1 MSNSEGRQEPPAR
14 GERVLV
20 VDDEPLNLQ
29 VFEYNFADEFELCFA
44 RDATEALEVLRKQ
57 RVAVVIADHRM
68 PGMLGLDL
76 LALVAE
82 ERPQIVRILLT
93 AHTDVPLLM
102 DAVNRGVLF
111 RYIAKPWD
119 ADAMRQD
126 IRHALA
132 RHVQEAELRRL
143 LHLATEQAHAPDAVA
158 AALQFELG
166 DLLERL
172 RRAGS
177 AGPAVDEV
185 ARRLETLRN
194 NAARAANRLQ
204 SSWAP
209 VDARALVDAAV
220 AVLRSRLE
228 RAKVSVEVHGPNTPL
243 SGSRDRLVEALV
255 ALLGNAIEALT
266 ERPGPRV
273 LRVSLRD
280 EGGHTRIAI
289 NDGGGFTA
297 PRAVELF
304 WSSRGQAGLGLSVV
318 AAVARQH
325 GGRLDLAEASAGEVA
340 LVLPS
345 PRRGA

>member
-1 MSNSEGRQEPPAR
+1 MSNSEGRAAPPTR

-29 VFEYNFADEFELCFA
+29 VFEYNFADEFALSFA
-44 RDATEALEVLRKQ
+44 KDAAEALDILSRQ

-76 LALVAE
+76 LAQIAH

-132 RHVQEAELRRL
+132 RHVHEAELRRL

-172 RRAGS
+172 RRAGG
-177 AGPAVDEV
+177 GPMVDEV
-185 ARRLETLRN
+185 ARRLEALRN

-204 SSWAP
+204 TSWAP
-209 VDARALVDAAV
+209 LDARTLVDAAV
-220 AVLRSRLE
+220 AVMGPRLE
-228 RAKVSVEVHGPNTPL
+228 RAAVAVEVHGSSAPV
-243 SGSRDRLVEALV
+243 SGARDRLVEALV
-255 ALLGNAIEALT
+255 ALLGNAIDALA
-266 ERPGPRV
+266 ERPAPRV
-273 LRVSLRD
+273 VRVNLRE
-280 EGGHTRIAI
+280 EGGFTRIGV
-289 NDGGGFTA
+289 NDGGGFAA

-304 WSSRGQAGLGLSVV
+304 WSDRGQAGLGLSVV

-325 GGRLDLAEASAGEVA
+325 AGRLDLGEASAGEVA
-340 LVLPS
+340 LLLPS
-345 PRRGA
+345 TRRGA